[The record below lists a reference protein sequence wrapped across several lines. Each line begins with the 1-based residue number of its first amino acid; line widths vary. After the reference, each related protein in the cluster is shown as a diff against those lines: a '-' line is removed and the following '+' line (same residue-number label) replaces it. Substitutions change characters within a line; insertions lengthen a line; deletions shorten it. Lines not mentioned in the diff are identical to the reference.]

1 MRSRRSHCGTGRH
14 DRPRSDQSATQPPPE
29 PPPSDRDDAL
39 TGASVEEL
47 GELVRTVIATLAA
60 RVDDTAFGE
69 LLSLYETLGVALGE
83 SARTLAE
90 DGSWARVAGVAGT
103 SRQAAWYRWR
113 Q

>member
-1 MRSRRSHCGTGRH
+1 MTDRRSH
-14 DRPRSDQSATQPPPE
+14 QSATQPTTE
-29 PPPSDRDDAL
+29 PPTSDRDDTL

-60 RVDDTAFGE
+60 RVDDHAFGE
-69 LLSLYETLGVALGE
+69 LLGLYETLGIALGE

-90 DGSWARVAGVAGT
+90 NGSWTRVAGVAGT

>member
-1 MRSRRSHCGTGRH
+1 MT
-14 DRPRSDQSATQPPPE
+14 DPRSQQPATRPTPE
-29 PPPSDRDDAL
+29 PSPRDRVDAL

-60 RVDDTAFGE
+60 RADDTAFGE
-69 LLSLYETLGVALGE
+69 LLGLYETLGIALGE

-90 DGSWARVAGVAGT
+90 NGSWARVAGVAGT